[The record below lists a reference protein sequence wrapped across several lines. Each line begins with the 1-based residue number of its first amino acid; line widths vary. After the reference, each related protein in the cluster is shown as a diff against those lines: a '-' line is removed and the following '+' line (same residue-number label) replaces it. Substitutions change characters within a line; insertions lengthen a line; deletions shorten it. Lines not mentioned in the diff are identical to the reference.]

1 MFLCVL
7 CCAWQLEAAKRLA
20 AKLASAKA
28 SEAAAKA
35 AEASA
40 KASEA
45 SAKASEAAAKAAEAS
60 ATARANALARSNE
73 LLIDAVCMMVLHV
86 LYQYDILISYF

>member
-1 MFLCVL
+1 
-7 CCAWQLEAAKRLA
+7 
-20 AKLASAKA
+20 
-28 SEAAAKA
+28 
-35 AEASA
+35 ASA

-73 LLIDAVCMMVLHV
+73 LLIDASKMAQAGLREKFDELEARLHV
-86 LYQYDILISYF
+86 